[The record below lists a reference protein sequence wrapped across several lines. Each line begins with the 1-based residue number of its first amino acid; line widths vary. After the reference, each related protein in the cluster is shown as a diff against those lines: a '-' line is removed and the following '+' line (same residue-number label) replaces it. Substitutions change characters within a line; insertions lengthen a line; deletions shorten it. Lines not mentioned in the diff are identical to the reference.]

1 MNTTKTIT
9 KSTMSQLEKNLREAF
24 GETDTTLFPLDDTDQ
39 IHQNYLGIQEQR
51 EADTRKYT
59 FAAMERHTLILDANK
74 REQEFL
80 KREIAKT
87 EEEIAKKVPG
97 TLRELKK
104 HLKELKEELKTVKIR
119 RGIMFNGGVW

>member
-1 MNTTKTIT
+1 VGGRKG
-9 KSTMSQLEKNLREAF
+9 S
-24 GETDTTLFPLDDTDQ
+24 TLFPLDDTDQ
-39 IHQNYLGIQEQR
+39 IHQNYLNIQKER

-59 FAAMERHTLILDANK
+59 FAAMERHNQILDANK

-80 KREIAKT
+80 KREIAKI

-104 HLKELKEELKTVKIR
+104 YLKELKEELRTVKIC
-119 RGIMFNGGVW
+119 RGTMFNGGVW